1 MRGDSLRARSDG
13 ARPGEV
19 ETGAAPADATTFLDP
34 ATLSRIGNL
43 ELLART
49 VVEGFING
57 LHRSPH
63 LGMSLDFAEHRAYMP
78 GDDTRRIDWRL
89 WARTDRYYIKEFEA
103 DTNTNFS
110 ILLDVSAS
118 MSYGSGAVTK
128 LDYARYLA
136 ACLAYFAHGQ
146 RARVGLVTFD
156 ADIVELVPPSAKHL
170 SAVLHTIARA
180 RAERPGK
187 LREPLVKLS
196 EHVRRRSMILL
207 ISDLY
212 AEPDQIVNAL
222 EHLRQRGND
231 VMVMHVLDPAELEF
245 PFDEAGTF
253 EDLETGER
261 IPLVPGRLRERYR
274 ALIRA
279 HIDELAR
286 RIGEQEM
293 DYAMFDTSR
302 PLDYALFDFLSRRER
317 LMRVR

>member
-1 MRGDSLRARSDG
+1 VRGDSRRARTEG
-13 ARPGEV
+13 ARPGDT

-34 ATLSRIGNL
+34 AVLSRIGDL

-78 GDDTRRIDWRL
+78 GDDIRRIDWRL

-118 MSYGSGAVTK
+118 MSFGSGAVTK

-146 RARVGLVTFD
+146 RDRVGLVTFD
-156 ADIVELVPPSAKHL
+156 ADIVEFVPPSAKHL
-170 SAVLHTIARA
+170 SAVLHAIARS
-180 RAERPGK
+180 RAERPGE
-187 LREPLVKLS
+187 LRAPLGKVS

-212 AEPDQIVNAL
+212 AEPDQVLDAL

-231 VMVMHVLDPAELEF
+231 VMVVHVLDPAELEF

-274 ALIRA
+274 AMIRA
-279 HIDELAR
+279 HIAELGR
-286 RIGEQEM
+286 RIGEQQM
-293 DYAMFDTSR
+293 DYSMFDTSR
-302 PLDYALFDFLSRRER
+302 PLDFALFDFLSRRER
-317 LMRVR
+317 LVRVR

>member
-1 MRGDSLRARSDG
+1 MRADSRRVRQEG
-13 ARPGEV
+13 ARQG
-19 ETGAAPADATTFLDP
+19 DAEAGVPLTDVTTFLDP

-43 ELLART
+43 ELVART

-78 GDDTRRIDWRL
+78 GDDIRRIDWRL
-89 WARTDRYYIKEFEA
+89 YARTDRFYIKEFEA

-110 ILLDVSAS
+110 ILLDISAS
-118 MSYGSGAVTK
+118 MNYGTGAVTK

-136 ACLAYFAHGQ
+136 ACLAYFTHGQ
-146 RARVGLVTFD
+146 RDRVGLVTFD
-156 ADIVELVPPSAKHL
+156 ADIVEYVPPSAKHL

-180 RAERPGK
+180 RAERPGNLQAPLRK
-187 LREPLVKLS
+187 LA
-196 EHVRRRSMILL
+196 EHFRRRSMILL

-212 AEPDQIVNAL
+212 AEPDVVLDAL
-222 EHLRQRGND
+222 QQLRQRGND
-231 VMVMHVLDPAELEF
+231 VMVVHVLDPAELEF
-245 PFDEAGTF
+245 PFEEAGMF

-261 IPLVPGRLRERYR
+261 IPLVPERLREQYR
-274 ALIRA
+274 TMIRA
-279 HIDELAR
+279 HIAELGR
-286 RIGEQEM
+286 RLGEHAM

-302 PLDYALFDFLSRRER
+302 PLDYALFDFLSKRER